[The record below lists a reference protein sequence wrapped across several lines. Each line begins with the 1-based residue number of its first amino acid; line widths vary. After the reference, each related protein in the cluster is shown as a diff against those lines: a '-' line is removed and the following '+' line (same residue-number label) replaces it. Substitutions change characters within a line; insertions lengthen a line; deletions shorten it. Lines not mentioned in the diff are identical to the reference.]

1 MDRWTMCREC
11 RLRSVCLPA
20 TLTLEQLE
28 QFNLIVRRGTSY
40 ERGQYIYHVDSAFRS
55 LYLVRS
61 GAIKTGILS
70 SEGIEQI
77 TGFYLPGD
85 LFGIDGIGYANHG
98 CSAQA
103 LEHAHIC
110 EIPFDQ
116 LEEMTIR
123 LPALRKHFF
132 SLLSKQIREEQ
143 KLHMLLSTKSA
154 DIRVSALLLSF
165 VQRQRHLGLRSDNF
179 RLPMSRHDLANYLG
193 LVVETVS
200 RVLSRFHQAGI
211 LSTEGREIFITDE
224 RKLQAQTQGM
234 LSPTEPAPMPE
245 RGEES
250 GAPPEIRLIASN
262 RRLPIK

>member
-11 RLRSVCLPA
+11 RLRGVCLPA
-20 TLTLEQLE
+20 TLTTEQVE
-28 QFNLIVRRGTSY
+28 QFNHIVRRGTSF
-40 ERGQYIYHVDSAFRS
+40 ERSQYIYHVDSAFRS

-70 SEGIEQI
+70 NEGIEQI

-85 LFGIDGIGYANHG
+85 LFGIDGLGYAGHG

-103 LEHAHIC
+103 LEHANIC

-116 LEEMTIR
+116 LEELTLR
-123 LPALRKHFF
+123 FPPLRKHFF

-154 DIRVSALLLSF
+154 DIRVAALLLSF
-165 VQRQRHLGLRSDNF
+165 VQRQRQLGLRSDNF

-200 RVLSRFHQAGI
+200 RVLTRFHHSGI
-211 LSTEGREIFITDE
+211 LTTEGREIFITDE
-224 RKLQAQTQGM
+224 QGLKAQTHGM
-234 LSPTEPAPMPE
+234 LSPEEPPPTTRCNGADQPE
-245 RGEES
+245 RIPLTDADQR
-250 GAPPEIRLIASN
+250 APA
-262 RRLPIK
+262 K